1 MDPVKIILENQ
12 LTTDQAVSLVELLTD
27 HEELIRQMAIYVL
40 AGKAGTKEDRAKLL
54 GDYAAEVQAKVNWTI
69 KTAEAVWA
77 GQYGNDDERR
87 EKLGADYDLVM
98 FRVNQTAAVTV
109 PTSYKYAT
117 DNGGK
122 RYVLKGFPTARGAMT
137 WYGYDQHNQGANPFI
152 FDGSGCGFCTFLA
165 IIATLRGYNILP
177 LKYATDNLTS
187 VTGALKC
194 PISIMAGMRLLDS
207 EHIAYDWVRSFSTAS
222 AYNDIL
228 QHLRKGM
235 PVVVSLSADKGG
247 SKAYTRA
254 NHYSLLIG
262 VSANGKG
269 YLLDSGSKRPRFVD
283 LYDICRYIPTAK
295 ENPDYWP
302 TWNGWQNAGG
312 YVKVFM

>member
-1 MDPVKIILENQ
+1 MDLIKVILENQ
-12 LTTDQAVSLVELLTD
+12 LTLESAADLVDLLSD
-27 HEELIRQMAIYVL
+27 HDALIRQMALYVL
-40 AGKAGTKEDRAKLL
+40 EGKAGTSAERKALL
-54 GDYAAEVQAKVNWTI
+54 GDYAEEVQAKVNWTI
-69 KTAEAVWA
+69 ETAKEVWEGRYGTGDARKEA
-77 GQYGNDDERR
+77 
-87 EKLGADYDLVM
+87 LGADYELVM
-98 FRVNQTAAVTV
+98 FRVNQTAAITV
-109 PTSYKYAT
+109 PAGYKYST

-137 WYGYDQHNQGANPFI
+137 WYGYDQHNQGANPYV
-152 FDGSGCGFCTFLA
+152 FDGSGCGFCVILA
-165 IIATLRGYNILP
+165 IIATLRGYNVLP
-177 LKYATDNLTS
+177 IKYATDYLKA
-187 VTGALKC
+187 VTGADKC
-194 PISIMAGMRLLDS
+194 PISIMAGLRLLDH
-207 EHIAYDWVRSFSTAS
+207 EHITYDWVRSFSTAS

-295 ENPDYWP
+295 DKPDYSPIWD
-302 TWNGWQNAGG
+302 GWSNAGG